1 MKENAKKVHQAN
13 QAHAG
18 AMLVKLVLMTIFAQ
32 LVADGIY
39 YIIARILG
47 YLRSWEIL
55 VIAVGAGAVTAGIVW
70 LTAKNKLRHPK
81 SATGLAFF
89 AVAIVTCAVGIWFF
103 TPRAVKTWDFEDI
116 TNHDWGIYDEDKGR
130 VIETPDVNR
139 SQKFAKEG
147 NWSLEVNNID
157 IETKSTLGAPAVM
170 KWPTVYYE
178 DGLRKAKVT
187 ASVYVPS
194 SADFRFAD
202 VKFFLHDGRWV
213 WHESGKKVLS
223 GKGAPYYEGMIL
235 KPGQWVDLSWDLRP
249 HKTHGWTSPWPVRDA
264 FGIKVYVQEGTFTG
278 PIYIDNVT
286 IYK

>member
-1 MKENAKKVHQAN
+1 MKENAKEVHQAN
-13 QAHAG
+13 QTHAG
-18 AMLVKLVLMTIFAQ
+18 AMLVKLALMTIFAQ
-32 LVADGIY
+32 LATDGIY

-89 AVAIVTCAVGIWFF
+89 AVAIVTCAVGIMFL

-116 TNHDWGIYDEDKGR
+116 TDHDWGIYDEDRGR

-147 NWSLEVNNID
+147 DWSLEVNDINIPTVSD
-157 IETKSTLGAPAVM
+157 KDRPGVKKWPAVRY
-170 KWPTVYYE
+170 KG
-178 DGLRKAKVT
+178 GLSKAKVI

-194 SADFRFAD
+194 NANFRYAD

-213 WHESGKKVLS
+213 CQQSGTKVRS
-223 GKGAPYYEGMIL
+223 GEGASYLEGVIL
-235 KPGQWVDLSWDLRP
+235 EPGRWVDLSWDLRP

-264 FGIKVYVQEGTFTG
+264 FGIQVYVEDGTFTG